1 MWLMSILSLVV
12 WIYLVGFRGG
22 FWRTDQQLT
31 DDVLL
36 PNLLSK
42 PLSNQPLPRVAI
54 VIPARNEA
62 DMLPLTLPPLFGQTY
77 GGKVGVYLVDDA
89 SQDGTGEVARAIA
102 LSSKTPLQILQGQ
115 PLPPGW
121 TGKLWALNQGIQ
133 VATADLNPDYFL
145 LTDAD
150 ICHSPESLAQLV
162 SKAET
167 GCDLVSLMVR
177 LRCDSPWEKRLIPAF
192 VFFFAKLYPFKW
204 VNRVQNNT
212 AAAAGGC
219 SLVKRSALEEM
230 GGIQAL
236 QNALIDDCTLAFK
249 IKHRDKL
256 RNAPIWLGL
265 SSSTRSLR
273 PYDNLDTIWDMVAR
287 TAYTQLYY
295 SPFLLIG
302 TIFGMGLVYFTGP
315 IALVGGLLTQNW
327 GLAAIGGLTYGLMS
341 WAYGAI
347 VRFYQLPWIYAM
359 ALPPIA
365 LLYSL
370 MTWDSALRH
379 WRGKGGGWKGRT
391 YGN

>member
-1 MWLMSILSLVV
+1 MLALALLSLVV
-12 WIYLVGFRGG
+12 WVYLVGFRGG

-31 DDVLL
+31 GDVLL
-36 PNLLSK
+36 PK
-42 PLSNQPLPRVAI
+42 PMPTVAI

-62 DMLPLTLPPLFGQTY
+62 DMLPLTLPPLFSQTY
-77 GGKVGVYLVDDA
+77 PGKVGVYLVDDA

-102 LSSKTPLQILQGQ
+102 VSSKAPLQILPGQ
-115 PLPPGW
+115 PL
-121 TGKLWALNQGIQ
+121 LWALNQGISA
-133 VATADLNPDYFL
+133 ATADLNPDYFL

-150 ICHSPESLAQLV
+150 ICHAPESLAMLV
-162 SKAET
+162 NKAET

-177 LRCDSPWEKRLIPAF
+177 LRCDSSWEKLLIPAF

-204 VNRVQNNT
+204 VNTVQNNS

-236 QNALIDDCTLAFK
+236 QNALIDDCTLAAK
-249 IKHRDKL
+249 IKHRNKS

-265 SSSTRSLR
+265 SNNTRSLR
-273 PYDNLDTIWDMVAR
+273 PYDDLATIWDMVAR

-302 TIFGMGLVYFTGP
+302 TIFGMGLVYFAGP

-327 GLAAIGGLTYGLMS
+327 GLAIVGGLTYGLMS

-370 MTWDSALRH
+370 MTWDSAIRH

>member
-1 MWLMSILSLVV
+1 MLVITVLSLVV
-12 WIYLVGFRGG
+12 WVYLVAFRGG

-31 DDVLL
+31 DDGLEPKPLL
-36 PNLLSK
+36 PK
-42 PLSNQPLPRVAI
+42 PLPTVAI
-54 VIPARNEA
+54 VIPARDEA
-62 DMLPLTLPPLFGQTY
+62 DMLPLTLPPLLDQTY
-77 GGKVGVYLVDDA
+77 PGKIGLYLVDDA
-89 SQDGTGEVARAIA
+89 SVDGTGEVAGAIA
-102 LSSKTPLQILQGQ
+102 VSSQTPLQILPGK

-121 TGKLWALNQGIQ
+121 TGKLWALHQGIQ
-133 VATADLNPDYFL
+133 AATVEMDPDYFL

-150 ICHSPESLAQLV
+150 ICHSPESLTMLV

-177 LRCDSPWEKRLIPAF
+177 LRCDSPWEKLLIPAF

-204 VNRVQNNT
+204 VNKVQNNT

-219 SLVKRSALEEM
+219 SLIKRSALEEM

-236 QNALIDDCTLAFK
+236 QNALIDDCTLAAK
-249 IKHRDKL
+249 IKHRDKS

-265 SSSTRSLR
+265 SHNTRSLR
-273 PYDNLDTIWDMVAR
+273 PYDDLATIWDMVAR

-302 TIFGMGLVYFTGP
+302 TIFGMGLVYFAGP
-315 IALVGGLLTQNW
+315 IALVGGLITQDW
-327 GLAAIGGLTYGLMS
+327 WLMAIGGLTYGLMS

-347 VRFYQLPWIYAM
+347 VQFYRLPWIYAM

-370 MTWDSALRH
+370 MTWDSAIRH

-391 YGN
+391 Y

>member
-1 MWLMSILSLVV
+1 MLALALLSLVV
-12 WIYLVGFRGG
+12 WVYLVGFRGG

-31 DDVLL
+31 GDVLRTKQL
-36 PNLLSK
+36 PTL
-42 PLSNQPLPRVAI
+42 AI
-54 VIPARNEA
+54 VIPARDEA
-62 DMLPLTLPPLFGQTY
+62 EMLPLTLPPLFTQTY
-77 GGKVGVYLVDDA
+77 AGTVAVYLVDDA

-102 LSSKTPLQILQGQ
+102 GNLTILQGK

-133 VATADLNPDYFL
+133 AATADLNPDYFL

-150 ICHSPESLAQLV
+150 IFHSPESLAMLV
-162 SKAET
+162 NKAET

-177 LRCDSPWEKRLIPAF
+177 LRCDSPWEKLLIPAF

-204 VNRVQNNT
+204 VNTVQNNT

-236 QNALIDDCTLAFK
+236 QNALIDDCTLAAK
-249 IKHRDKL
+249 IKHRDKP

-265 SSSTRSLR
+265 SNNTRSLR
-273 PYDNLDTIWDMVAR
+273 PYDDLATIWDMVAR

-302 TIFGMGLVYFTGP
+302 TIFGMGLVYFAGP

-370 MTWDSALRH
+370 MTWDSAIRH